1 MRILF
6 NTPFKPLD
14 HPRLSGD
21 VTIARDLMDY
31 LKDHGHEVQTSPF
44 VPCTW
49 IFWKPW
55 LWPRL
60 VRTRRRA
67 WHKAQRFG
75 AEIVLTYHS
84 YYKAPDLIGP
94 YLKSR
99 GLRYGL
105 FSGAYAAKRAK
116 TWKTLPGYLLNKRA
130 LLAADHI
137 FSNKPSDH
145 GALHGLVPEERRTFV
160 GQGVPLERFGF
171 FPRARAVLRREW
183 LGEAAAEQ
191 RPVLVTAAVLRPG
204 VKVDG
209 VEWVIRCVAEL
220 VRLGLDPLLVVAG
233 DGPGRERLEALAA
246 EIAPGRVRF
255 LGLVPRD
262 DLKAVFSAGDVFA
275 FPGIHEGL
283 GMVYLEAQACGLPV
297 VATTHAGAK
306 DVIRHEKTG
315 YLVPPFDM
323 PSFAAAC
330 FRLMRD
336 RELCRLMGQDAVRFV
351 RREHDIQRNYFVME
365 SLLQALAERG
375 ADASNTASVMQGE
388 SAHP

>member
-1 MRILF
+1 MRILL

-21 VTIARDLMDY
+21 VTIARDLLDY
-31 LKDHGHEVQTSPF
+31 LERRGHQVQTSPF

-60 VRTRRRA
+60 VWTRQRA
-67 WHKAQRFG
+67 WHQARRFG

-94 YLKSR
+94 YLKNR

-105 FSGAYAAKRAK
+105 FSGAYAAKRAR
-116 TWKTLPGYLLNKRA
+116 TCKTLPGYLLNRRA
-130 LLAADHI
+130 LVAADHI

-145 GALHGLVPEERRTFV
+145 GALHGLVPDERRTFV
-160 GQGVPLERFGF
+160 GQGIPTARFGF
-171 FPRARAVLRREW
+171 LPQARVVLRGKW
-183 LGEAAAEQ
+183 LGDRDKER

-209 VEWVIRCVAEL
+209 VAWVIRCVAEL
-220 VRLGLDPLLVVAG
+220 VRQGLDPLLVVAG
-233 DGPGRERLEALAA
+233 DGPGREGLERLAT
-246 EIAPGRVRF
+246 EIAPERVRF

-262 DLKAVFSAGDVFA
+262 DLKSVFSAGDVFA

-297 VATTHAGAK
+297 VATNHAGAK
-306 DVIRHEKTG
+306 DVIQHEKTG
-315 YLVPPFDM
+315 YLVPPFNM
-323 PSFAAAC
+323 PAFAEAC
-330 FRLMRD
+330 SRLMRD
-336 RELCRLMGQDAVRFV
+336 PQLRRSMGQDAVRFV
-351 RREHDIQRNYFVME
+351 SMEHDIERNYAVME
-365 SLLQALAERG
+365 GLLQELVTQG
-375 ADASNTASVMQGE
+375 TDAKKNARW
-388 SAHP
+388 

>member
-14 HPRLSGD
+14 HHRLSGD
-21 VTIARDLMDY
+21 VTIARDLLDY
-31 LKDHGHEVQTSPF
+31 LKQRGHQVQTGPF

-60 VRTRRRA
+60 SLARHRA
-67 WHKAQRFG
+67 LRQARRFG

-94 YLKSR
+94 YLKNQ
-99 GLRYGL
+99 GLRYAL
-105 FSGAYAAKRAK
+105 FSGAFAAKRA
-116 TWKTLPGYLLNKRA
+116 TAWKTLPGHLLNKRA

-145 GALHGLVPEERRTFV
+145 GALHGLVSEERRTFV
-160 GQGVPLERFGF
+160 GQGLPLERFDF
-171 FPRARAVLRREW
+171 LPEARAALRREW
-183 LGEAAAEQ
+183 LENTDPEQ

-204 VKVDG
+204 VKVHG

-233 DGPGRERLEALAA
+233 EGPGRERLEALAA
-246 EIAPGRVRF
+246 GIAPGRVRF

-262 DLKAVFSAGDVFA
+262 ELKAIFSAGDIFV
-275 FPGIHEGL
+275 FPGINEGL

-297 VATTHAGAK
+297 VATSHAGAK
-306 DVIRHEKTG
+306 DVIRHERTG

-323 PSFAAAC
+323 PAFAAAC
-330 FRLMRD
+330 SRLMLD
-336 RELCRLMGQDAVRFV
+336 PELRRSLGRGAARFV
-351 RREHDIQRNYFVME
+351 HMEHDIERCYAPME
-365 SLLQALAERG
+365 NRLQGLVRLKRSG
-375 ADASNTASVMQGE
+375 AS
-388 SAHP
+388 